1 MGTSV
6 IFNKILQ
13 LFSLKKKLL
22 FTFYLIKNKFIF
34 LRMIK
39 SISQFLINILD
50 FLSGHIPNL
59 VKPNSVSSMSAGEQL
74 NKAEENQTARPP
86 RLSFFHCQV
95 YLCNMSVPIYTLFL
109 LSITTDEVSV
119 LLPKTHLVFWSSLH
133 QPFPRI
139 SVISS
144 HSNQCVL
151 NFHSFMYAIASRTLE
166 NHFLLHFPF

>member
-1 MGTSV
+1 
-6 IFNKILQ
+6 
-13 LFSLKKKLL
+13 
-22 FTFYLIKNKFIF
+22 
-34 LRMIK
+34 MIK
-39 SISQFLINILD
+39 SVSRFLTNILD

-59 VKPNSVSSMSAGEQL
+59 VKPNSVSSMSTGEQL

-86 RLSFFHCQV
+86 RLSSFHCQV

-109 LSITTDEVSV
+109 LPITTDEVSV

-151 NFHSFMYAIASRTLE
+151 NFHSFTYAIASRTLE